1 MTNATDERRV
11 QNLLDRL
18 GRASEFGAQT
28 VETALKCGTEIVFSD
43 GLGKAEGGFVPADA
57 DGGNK
62 IVLNAA
68 MNDARLM
75 LALVRLSRTAQQTE
89 NVSAQMSVRDAV
101 MTARAKTAD
110 AVAHEAAAAYEMR
123 STDPEAYQAFFNK
136 NMKVAG
142 CYFYTRHESGN
153 VAKAMNRAVEAWYDC
168 PEKVA
173 AADESVITR
182 MAGTAEKVASS
193 EMKPERLAKIFTHD
207 GAPYVTAAFLKSEKA
222 CFLSE
227 SQKDRIGNIEKFRRS
242 SGLSGAAV
250 KASLTARF
258 ER

>member
-1 MTNATDERRV
+1 MTNAADERRV
-11 QNLLDRL
+11 QNLVDRL
-18 GRASEFGAQT
+18 ERASEFGAKT
-28 VETALKCGTEIVFSD
+28 VEAALKNGAEVVLSD
-43 GLGKAEGGFVPADA
+43 GLGKAEGGVIPAGEN
-57 DGGNK
+57 GGAK

-68 MNDARLM
+68 MPDARLM
-75 LALVRLSRTAQQTE
+75 TALVRLSRTARQTE
-89 NVSAQMSVRDAV
+89 NVSAQMPVRDAV

-123 STDPEAYQAFFNK
+123 LTEPEAYQAFFNK

-173 AADESVITR
+173 AVDESVITH
-182 MAGTAEKVASS
+182 MAAAAEKGASPA
-193 EMKPERLAKIFTHD
+193 MNPERLAKIFTHD
-207 GAPYVTAAFLKSEKA
+207 GTPYVSAAFLKSEKA
-222 CFLSE
+222 CFLSDN
-227 SQKDRIGNIEKFRRS
+227 QKDRIGNIEKFRRPS
-242 SGLSGAAV
+242 NLTNAV
-250 KASLTARF
+250 KASLNARF